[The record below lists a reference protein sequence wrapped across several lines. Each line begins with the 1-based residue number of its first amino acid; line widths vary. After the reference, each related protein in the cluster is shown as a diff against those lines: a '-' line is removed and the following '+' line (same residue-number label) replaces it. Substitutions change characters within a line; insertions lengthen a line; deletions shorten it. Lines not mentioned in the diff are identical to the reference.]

1 MYIEFDFSICV
12 GDVKVADR
20 GFTCNDYANMVMA
33 EVKIPPFMRG
43 KRQSEK
49 VEVDWSRELS
59 LVRIHVER
67 VIGSLKQ
74 KYTILQ
80 NVVPI
85 SLLKSSKDTEPI
97 IDKLVHVCCALI
109 NLSPSVIPQI

>member
-1 MYIEFDFSICV
+1 MITLITIP
-12 GDVKVADR
+12 GDVIVADR
-20 GFTCNDYANMVMA
+20 GFTCNDYASMALA
-33 EVKIPPFMRG
+33 EVKILPFTRG
-43 KRQSEK
+43 KKQFEK

-59 LVRIHVER
+59 LVGIHVER

-85 SLLKSSKDTEPI
+85 SLLKCSKGTEPI
-97 IDKLVHVCCALI
+97 IDKIVRVCCALV
-109 NLSPSVIPQI
+109 NLTPSVIPQV